1 MIDSTFLFN
10 FTITWVQTR
19 GEKAAWGSSCTWG
32 GRGEGWDIRRSFS
45 SCSYYPGGERGGKRR
60 GGRWQRWGGGAQG
73 QDVHTIIELGHSGCF
88 SSQEPFLILSPMH
101 NSCQLA
107 ALGVFKYLITPRK
120 SFKKTVSTFNLK
132 LNRKPQLG
140 LEPVEQL
147 LPNSSQILT
156 SQTLMVIAK
165 TLYPVAYLKST
176 VSLCPF
182 VNNM

>member
-1 MIDSTFLFN
+1 MYIFRNLQDRETQRNSEPDPLDGQMLWVLWRHIRLRYYDIMIDSTFLFN

-32 GRGEGWDIRRSFS
+32 GRGEGWDIWRSLS

-140 LEPVEQL
+140 LERVE
-147 LPNSSQILT
+147 
-156 SQTLMVIAK
+156 
-165 TLYPVAYLKST
+165 
-176 VSLCPF
+176 
-182 VNNM
+182 